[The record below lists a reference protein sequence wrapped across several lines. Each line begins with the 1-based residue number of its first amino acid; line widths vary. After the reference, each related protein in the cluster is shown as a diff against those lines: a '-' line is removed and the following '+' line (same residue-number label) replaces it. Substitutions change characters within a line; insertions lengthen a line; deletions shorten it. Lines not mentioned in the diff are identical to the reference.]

1 MDLIQDV
8 NERLNVTVLL
18 VTHDPVF
25 AAYAK
30 RVLRLVDGS
39 LQQDITLCDDLP
51 VRNRSVSR

>member
-8 NERLNVTVLL
+8 NERTQTTVLL

-30 RVLRLVDGS
+30 RVLRLVDGA
-39 LQQDITLCDDLP
+39 LQQDMGLDSGSADA
-51 VRNRSVSR
+51 VA